1 MRPYDALLLV
11 SFGGPEGPDDV
22 LPFLRYVTA
31 GRGVPP
37 ARLEEVAQHYLG
49 FGGVSPINGQNRAL
63 LAALREDFAAAGL
76 DLPVY
81 WGNRN
86 WHPMLVDTLAQMRDD
101 GVGHAIA
108 FLTSAYASYSSCR
121 QYLDAIEQARAQVG
135 PGAPRVDR
143 LRQYFNHPGFVEPT
157 IDAVRAALDSLPPE
171 QSSRA
176 HLAFVAHSIPLAMNA
191 ASGPAGNA
199 YTAQLASLVA
209 LVTAA
214 VGGPT
219 SGGLASGGLA
229 SGGLASGRHASS
241 LSYCSRSGS
250 PSVPWLEP
258 DIADRLDEIA
268 AAGADAVVVVPI
280 GFVSDHMEV
289 AYDLDTEAAQQ
300 AAARGLAFARA
311 ATVGTEPRFVAMV
324 RELVLERMGETAPR
338 WLGAL
343 GPAHD
348 VCPPDCCG
356 GRRAGRPAGA

>member
-22 LPFLRYVTA
+22 LPFLRNVTA

-63 LAALREDFAAAGL
+63 LAALRDDFAVAGL

-86 WHPMLVDTLAQMRDD
+86 WQPMLADTLGQMRDD
-101 GVGHAIA
+101 GVHHAIA

-157 IDAVRAALDSLPPE
+157 VDAVRAALDSLPPE
-171 QSSRA
+171 QADRA

-191 ASGPAGNA
+191 ASGPAGDA
-199 YTAQLASLVA
+199 YTAQLASLVE

-214 VGGPT
+214 VGG
-219 SGGLASGGLA
+219 
-229 SGGLASGRHASS
+229 HASS

-268 AAGADAVVVVPI
+268 ATGANAVVVVPI

-289 AYDLDTEAAQQ
+289 VYDLDTEAAQH
-300 AAARGLAFARA
+300 AAARDLAFARA

-324 RELVLERMGETAPR
+324 RELVLERMGEVAPR
-338 WLGAL
+338 WLGTL

-356 GRRAGRPAGA
+356 GRRAERPPGA